1 MHTMKQVG
9 EATGMPYETLK
20 FYCNQGL
27 IPYVKRDKNNRRVFD
42 DRDVAWIK
50 SLVCLKDCE
59 MSIMEMKE
67 YLEMC
72 MKGVATIPE
81 RKAMLARKQCEL
93 KEKLATLQKA
103 IDYIDWKQQFY
114 DDVQSGK
121 IPYRSNLIPPT
132 TPPDDVK
139 AS

>member
-1 MHTMKQVG
+1 
-9 EATGMPYETLK
+9 
-20 FYCNQGL
+20 
-27 IPYVKRDKNNRRVFD
+27 
-42 DRDVAWIK
+42 
-50 SLVCLKDCE
+50 
-59 MSIMEMKE
+59 MSIAEMKE

-72 MKGVATIPE
+72 MKGASTIPE
-81 RKAMLARKQCEL
+81 RKVMLTRKQCEL

-121 IPYRSNLIPPT
+121 IPYRSNLIPSS
-132 TPPDDVK
+132 TPSDEAE